1 MSMITISIKISLPK
15 EEVWKQIADL
25 ESHTAWMADAETI
38 TITSDKN
45 QGVGTTFDCETKVG
59 PFRLTDRMEIT
70 DWQENSIMGVAHSGV
85 VTGEGHFTLESTGD
99 SETLFSLVQKEKI
112 EKEMEAIAH
121 REYNKLILAK
131 SQMLPRC
138 MFLFLTLVTSNDI
151 NVF

>member
-1 MSMITISIKISLPK
+1 MSMITISIKISLPR

-85 VTGEGHFTLESTGD
+85 VTGEGHFTLEGIGD
-99 SETLFSLVQKEKI
+99 DETLFSWKETLYFPWWMGGRAGALVARPILKAIWKRNLKRLKKI
-112 EKEMEAIAH
+112 VEG
-121 REYNKLILAK
+121 
-131 SQMLPRC
+131 
-138 MFLFLTLVTSNDI
+138 
-151 NVF
+151 

>member
-38 TITSDKN
+38 TITSEKN

-70 DWQENSIMGVAHSGV
+70 DWQENLIMGVAHSGV
-85 VTGEGHFTLESTGD
+85 VTGKGHFTLESTGD
-99 SETLFSLVQKEKI
+99 SETLFSWEETLRFQWWMGGPIGALFARPVLK
-112 EKEMEAIAH
+112 AIWK
-121 REYNKLILAK
+121 RNLKRLKNILEE
-131 SQMLPRC
+131 
-138 MFLFLTLVTSNDI
+138 
-151 NVF
+151 

>member
-15 EEVWKQIADL
+15 EEVWEQIADL

-70 DWQENSIMGVAHSGV
+70 DWQENLIMGVAHSGV
-85 VTGEGHFTLESTGD
+85 VTGRGHFTLESTSD
-99 SETLFSLVQKEKI
+99 SETLFSWEETLRFPWWMGGPAGALFARPVLK
-112 EKEMEAIAH
+112 AIWK
-121 REYNKLILAK
+121 RNLKRLKNILEE
-131 SQMLPRC
+131 
-138 MFLFLTLVTSNDI
+138 
-151 NVF
+151 

>member
-38 TITSDKN
+38 TITSEKN

-70 DWQENSIMGVAHSGV
+70 DWQENLIMGVAHSGV
-85 VTGEGHFTLESTGD
+85 VTGKGHFTLESTGN
-99 SETLFSLVQKEKI
+99 SETLFSWEETLRFPWWMGGPTGALFARPVLK
-112 EKEMEAIAH
+112 AIWK
-121 REYNKLILAK
+121 RNLKRLKNILEE
-131 SQMLPRC
+131 
-138 MFLFLTLVTSNDI
+138 
-151 NVF
+151 